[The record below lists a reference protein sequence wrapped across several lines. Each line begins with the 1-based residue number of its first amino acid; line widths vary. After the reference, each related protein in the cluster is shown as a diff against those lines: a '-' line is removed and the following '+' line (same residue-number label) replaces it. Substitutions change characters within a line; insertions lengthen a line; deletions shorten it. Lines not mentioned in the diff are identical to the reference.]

1 MDTEAAIRHGTMRAT
16 VLLLVAAALAI
27 GFGVAGVGAS
37 LPIVVGLLVLT
48 AVLFAARPDE
58 DRFGSVAGVDLGGI
72 VQSLWLAPL
81 VTALPLLV
89 RLSATP
95 GEVQAIGGLLGLTG
109 MANYFLRPVYLLG
122 YDLAA
127 AVRERIGRANGRR

>member
-1 MDTEAAIRHGTMRAT
+1 MDTEAAIRHGTMQVT

-27 GFGVAGVGAS
+27 GFGVAGIGAS

-48 AVLFAARPDE
+48 AVLFVARPDA
-58 DRFGSVAGVDLGGI
+58 DRFGPVAGVDVGGI
-72 VQSLWLAPL
+72 ARSLWLAPL
-81 VTALPLLV
+81 VTALALLV

-95 GEVQAIGGLLGLTG
+95 GEVQAIGGLLGLAG

-122 YDLAA
+122 YDFVA
-127 AVRERIGRANGRR
+127 AVRESVGRANGR

>member
-1 MDTEAAIRHGTMRAT
+1 MDTEAAIRHGTMQVT

-27 GFGVAGVGAS
+27 GLGVASVGAS

-48 AVLFAARPDE
+48 AVLYAARPDE
-58 DRFGSVAGVDLGGI
+58 DRFGSVAGVDVDGI
-72 VQSLWLAPL
+72 VQSLWVAPL

-95 GEVQAIGGLLGLTG
+95 GEVQAIGGLLGLAG

-122 YDLAA
+122 YDFVSAM
-127 AVRERIGRANGRR
+127 RESVGRANGR

>member
-1 MDTEAAIRHGTMRAT
+1 MDTEAAIRHGTMQVT

-37 LPIVVGLLVLT
+37 LPIVVGLLVLA
-48 AVLFAARPDE
+48 AVLFVARPDE
-58 DRFGSVAGVDLGGI
+58 DRFGPVAGVDMDGI

-81 VTALPLLV
+81 ITALPLLV

-95 GEVQAIGGLLGLTG
+95 GEMQAIGGLLGLVG

-122 YDLAA
+122 YDLVS
-127 AVRERIGRANGRR
+127 AVRENVGRANGR

>member
-72 VQSLWLAPL
+72 VQSLWLASL

>member
-1 MDTEAAIRHGTMRAT
+1 MDTEAAIRHGTMRVT

-48 AVLFAARPDE
+48 AVLYAGRPD
-58 DRFGSVAGVDLGGI
+58 DGRFGSVAGVDAGGV
-72 VQSLWLAPL
+72 VQSLWVAPL
-81 VTALPLLV
+81 VTSLSLLV

-95 GEVQAIGGLLGLTG
+95 GEMQAIGGLLGLAG

-127 AVRERIGRANGRR
+127 AVRERIGRANGR

>member
-1 MDTEAAIRHGTMRAT
+1 MDMEAAIRHGTMQVT

-37 LPIVVGLLVLT
+37 LPIVVGLLVLA
-48 AVLFAARPDE
+48 AVLFVARPDE
-58 DRFGSVAGVDLGGI
+58 DRFGPVAGVDMDGI

-81 VTALPLLV
+81 ITALPLLV

-95 GEVQAIGGLLGLTG
+95 GEMQAIGGLLGLAG

-122 YDLAA
+122 YDLVT
-127 AVRERIGRANGRR
+127 AVRESVGRANGR

>member
-1 MDTEAAIRHGTMRAT
+1 MRAT

>member
-1 MDTEAAIRHGTMRAT
+1 MDTEAAIRHGTMQVT

-27 GFGVAGVGAS
+27 GLGVAGVGAS

-48 AVLFAARPDE
+48 AVLYAGRPE
-58 DRFGSVAGVDLGGI
+58 EGRFGSVAGVDADGI
-72 VQSLWLAPL
+72 VQSLWVAPL

-95 GEVQAIGGLLGLTG
+95 GEMQAIGGLLGLAG

-127 AVRERIGRANGRR
+127 AVRESIGRANGR

>member
-1 MDTEAAIRHGTMRAT
+1 MQVT

-37 LPIVVGLLVLT
+37 LPVVVGLLVLT
-48 AVLFAARPDE
+48 AVLYAARPDA
-58 DRFGSVAGVDLGGI
+58 DRFGPVAGVDVDGI
-72 VQSLWLAPL
+72 VRSLWLAPL
-81 VTALPLLV
+81 ATVLPLLV

-95 GEVQAIGGLLGLTG
+95 GEVQAIGGMLGLAG

-122 YDLAA
+122 YDLVAA
-127 AVRERIGRANGRR
+127 LRESAGRANGR

>member
-1 MDTEAAIRHGTMRAT
+1 MDTEAAIRHGTMQVT

-37 LPIVVGLLVLT
+37 LPIVVGLLVLA
-48 AVLFAARPDE
+48 AVLFVARPDE
-58 DRFGSVAGVDLGGI
+58 DRFGPVAGVDMDGI

-81 VTALPLLV
+81 ITALPLLV

-95 GEVQAIGGLLGLTG
+95 GEMQAIGGLLGLVG
-109 MANYFLRPVYLLG
+109 MVNYFLRPVYLLG
-122 YDLAA
+122 YDLVT
-127 AVRERIGRANGRR
+127 AVRESVGRANGR